1 MVKGHHFTPETE
13 WKRTHKKKAR
23 KQSVPDLNEENY
35 PYMNRIFCKYCG
47 SRLQRI
53 INKDGSITWICNGL
67 SRLGKAFCK
76 GIRVPDEKLKP
87 LSNLSGDFYIGKEL
101 VHGKESYGYSR
112 KPDKNNSNGQ
122 AENNGELEQYY
133 VKDDHPGIVSR
144 EEWEAV
150 QLELERRETFRQ
162 RHGVHTI
169 GSSNNDPL
177 YSRVFCGHCG
187 GKMIRKNW
195 RGNRAPFWKCEIAEK
210 KNGHT
215 CSSENVKEADLKQ
228 AIVIAWNSLVEKRSE
243 KVAAWQRQA
252 AEGNALER
260 YRARLMLAVT
270 DDGPLET
277 EVPELT
283 RMFLEEIVVHTP
295 TEMTVGF
302 LDGSR
307 VSVRL

>member
-1 MVKGHHFTPETE
+1 M
-13 WKRTHKKKAR
+13 
-23 KQSVPDLNEENY
+23 
-35 PYMNRIFCKYCG
+35 
-47 SRLQRI
+47 
-53 INKDGSITWICNGL
+53 
-67 SRLGKAFCK
+67 
-76 GIRVPDEKLKP
+76 
-87 LSNLSGDFYIGKEL
+87 
-101 VHGKESYGYSR
+101 
-112 KPDKNNSNGQ
+112 
-122 AENNGELEQYY
+122 
-133 VKDDHPGIVSR
+133 
-144 EEWEAV
+144 
-150 QLELERRETFRQ
+150 
-162 RHGVHTI
+162 
-169 GSSNNDPL
+169 
-177 YSRVFCGHCG
+177 
-187 GKMIRKNW
+187 
-195 RGNRAPFWKCEIAEK
+195 
-210 KNGHT
+210 
-215 CSSENVKEADLKQ
+215 KEADIKQ